1 MYEGFFRV
9 HGGLLDFRFFLLFYL
24 QAQFWAQFKGN
35 FAAGGSLLDEFIAAS
50 ALIVDLG
57 DGDIYLI
64 SPYLM
69 FKGYFRMRISKIK
82 SLK

>member
-9 HGGLLDFRFFLLFYL
+9 HGGLWDFRGFFLLFYL

-35 FAAGGSLLDEFIAAS
+35 FATGRSLLDDFIAAC
-50 ALIVDLG
+50 ALIVDLV

-69 FKGYFRMRISKIK
+69 FKGYFRMQICKLRA
-82 SLK
+82 

>member
-1 MYEGFFRV
+1 MRDFSGFMGACGTLEG
-9 HGGLLDFRFFLLFYL
+9 FFLLFYL

-35 FAAGGSLLDEFIAAS
+35 FATGRSLLDDFIAAC
-50 ALIVDLG
+50 ALIVDLV

-69 FKGYFRMRISKIK
+69 FKGYFRMQICKLRA
-82 SLK
+82 